1 MIVETLSI
9 QDLPFVMFSDRKKL
23 PNSPCVYLVL
33 DKSGQVLYI
42 GRSINASQRWESHHK
57 YNALK
62 NLEGVKISYL
72 EIDEPLLYS
81 VEKALIAWFKPPL
94 NEADKHTPR
103 GIEALRQEKGLTQ
116 SQLAKAIGVD
126 VSTVRNWEKSRE
138 GVKMFARVAKLCKT
152 LDCTIDDLFEAQKVG
167 EDG

>member
-1 MIVETLSI
+1 MIVNTLSI

-33 DKSGQVLYI
+33 DKLGQVLYV

-94 NEADKHTPR
+94 NETDKHTLR
-103 GIEALRQEKGLTQ
+103 GIEALRREKGLTQ
-116 SQLAKAIGVD
+116 SQVAKALDVD
-126 VSTVRNWEKSRE
+126 VSTVRNWEKNRE
-138 GVKMFARVAKLCKT
+138 GVKMFVRVARLCELFNCQPT
-152 LDCTIDDLFEAQKVG
+152 DLFEEEVMS
-167 EDG
+167 DD